1 METTWASLTIP
12 LIVGALII
20 LIPGLI
26 VALAMRQ
33 RGVEALGLA
42 APISVGIFGVSAIF
56 ASKVGVRFS
65 FLIPLAFAVILAGLG
80 YLICRLLGS
89 RGWLDFPAPQERRDQ
104 QENTAIV
111 RSGWFTPQTLAAG
124 LSVLVGFI
132 LLYIS
137 IARAIGRPEYISQTY
152 DVNFHL
158 NAIRYMAD
166 TGDASSLTIA
176 NMTSGGE
183 APTFYPAVWH
193 GIATVIYQVTGIS
206 VPATAN
212 LMSVLVGAVI
222 WPLSVMYLVRST
234 MRASIPALL
243 SVGVVSASFTAFPML
258 LINFGVLYPN
268 SLGLALLP
276 TVLGLFAQLLRTV
289 QARRIETVPA
299 LYMGFFMALGLAL
312 AHPNVLMTMLAL
324 ALPIILVRAAL
335 QIRAAWRGELKPLI
349 CVIQLVLLAIY
360 PITLNILWGI
370 VRPPREAGGW
380 EPTQWDSTAVGEA
393 LLNGQMSNGLL
404 WTVSVLALMGAYY
417 LLRTRSIGVWL
428 LLSWVYVMY
437 FYVAARWMVWDDGRD
452 WVLGVWYHD
461 PFRLAANVP
470 ILAAPMA
477 VVGVHAAY
485 QWLKAVIAVLGE
497 RIAPLKEHGGIISL
511 ALAVILL
518 IPLGINLQTD
528 PNIQGYIK
536 GTQERYLPKS
546 DALLLSADE
555 RDVIEHLHDYVPTG
569 ETVIVQP
576 WTGGAVTYALTG
588 YKVTAAHPLYT
599 ATPDAR
605 EIYQHL
611 NEAADNPAVCSAVQN
626 SKAYYYLDFKGRE
639 INEEIRGDHRSQ
651 YPGLEN
657 LQQKGVAEPVY
668 SKGEATLYRI
678 TACGTPQ

>member
-1 METTWASLTIP
+1 M
-12 LIVGALII
+12 
-20 LIPGLI
+20 
-26 VALAMRQ
+26 
-33 RGVEALGLA
+33 
-42 APISVGIFGVSAIF
+42 
-56 ASKVGVRFS
+56 
-65 FLIPLAFAVILAGLG
+65 
-80 YLICRLLGS
+80 
-89 RGWLDFPAPQERRDQ
+89 
-104 QENTAIV
+104 
-111 RSGWFTPQTLAAG
+111 
-124 LSVLVGFI
+124 
-132 LLYIS
+132 
-137 IARAIGRPEYISQTY
+137 
-152 DVNFHL
+152 
-158 NAIRYMAD
+158 
-166 TGDASSLTIA
+166 
-176 NMTSGGE
+176 
-183 APTFYPAVWH
+183 
-193 GIATVIYQVTGIS
+193 
-206 VPATAN
+206 
-212 LMSVLVGAVI
+212 GAVI

-258 LINFGVLYPN
+258 LIHFGVLYPN

-324 ALPIILVRAAL
+324 ALPIILVRAVL
-335 QIRAAWRGELKPLI
+335 QIRAAWRGELKPLV
-349 CVIQLVLLAIY
+349 CVMQLVLLAIY

-576 WTGGAVTYALTG
+576 WTGSAVTYALTG

-639 INEEIRGDHRSQ
+639 INEEIRGDHHSQ

>member
-1 METTWASLTIP
+1 MYSDVLPLLWKLKVYIATHIKRIQAQAAYGTLEPATAKHSHKEITAWKRPGLRSLSP

-89 RGWLDFPAPQERRDQ
+89 RGWLDFPAPQKRRDQ

-258 LINFGVLYPN
+258 LIHFGVLYPKYTHGN
-268 SLGLALLP
+268 
-276 TVLGLFAQLLRTV
+276 
-289 QARRIETVPA
+289 
-299 LYMGFFMALGLAL
+299 
-312 AHPNVLMTMLAL
+312 
-324 ALPIILVRAAL
+324 
-335 QIRAAWRGELKPLI
+335 RGGK
-349 CVIQLVLLAIY
+349 
-360 PITLNILWGI
+360 T
-370 VRPPREAGGW
+370 
-380 EPTQWDSTAVGEA
+380 
-393 LLNGQMSNGLL
+393 
-404 WTVSVLALMGAYY
+404 
-417 LLRTRSIGVWL
+417 
-428 LLSWVYVMY
+428 
-437 FYVAARWMVWDDGRD
+437 
-452 WVLGVWYHD
+452 
-461 PFRLAANVP
+461 
-470 ILAAPMA
+470 
-477 VVGVHAAY
+477 
-485 QWLKAVIAVLGE
+485 
-497 RIAPLKEHGGIISL
+497 
-511 ALAVILL
+511 
-518 IPLGINLQTD
+518 
-528 PNIQGYIK
+528 
-536 GTQERYLPKS
+536 
-546 DALLLSADE
+546 
-555 RDVIEHLHDYVPTG
+555 
-569 ETVIVQP
+569 
-576 WTGGAVTYALTG
+576 
-588 YKVTAAHPLYT
+588 
-599 ATPDAR
+599 
-605 EIYQHL
+605 
-611 NEAADNPAVCSAVQN
+611 
-626 SKAYYYLDFKGRE
+626 
-639 INEEIRGDHRSQ
+639 
-651 YPGLEN
+651 
-657 LQQKGVAEPVY
+657 
-668 SKGEATLYRI
+668 
-678 TACGTPQ
+678 